1 MPTIQGQ
8 VKWFDPKKG
17 YGFITGPQG
26 QDVFVHYSQIQG
38 DGFRSLKDGED
49 VNYDLIEGDKGSAA
63 LKYIRELIL
72 QPGSSIG
79 LHAHNEDEEIYY
91 VLSGSGIMIVD
102 NEEKEIAC
110 GDIVLTKS
118 GSFHGLNN
126 HSSEIL
132 KIFVVCA
139 SL

>member
-49 VNYDLIEGDKGSAA
+49 VNYDLIEGDKGWQARTVERAA
-63 LKYIRELIL
+63 VPETAV
-72 QPGSSIG
+72 PETAV
-79 LHAHNEDEEIYY
+79 H
-91 VLSGSGIMIVD
+91 
-102 NEEKEIAC
+102 
-110 GDIVLTKS
+110 
-118 GSFHGLNN
+118 
-126 HSSEIL
+126 
-132 KIFVVCA
+132 
-139 SL
+139 